1 MSDDTTN
8 RTHEQSRSLAHGQAQ
23 HPNTRGAAQGQS
35 RETNPQSPSPV
46 QPQTLIQ
53 PQAHTGSNQGEI
65 ANPDAHLS
73 ALSRRQIPFVQ
84 SIVWDGLPFTHVF
97 QKLGIPERTAYRW
110 MRDPAVLAAIKGEER
125 VLRSSARTGNILALQ
140 RIRDSSD
147 NALAV
152 VQAVKALEQL
162 ADQEQ
167 GTAAPGQS
175 RGYVIVINAPAAA
188 GAAEAVTAQPVDNA
202 RIIDVTPSQPH
213 AQRSAEDLG
222 DAFEGGGG

>member
-1 MSDDTTN
+1 
-8 RTHEQSRSLAHGQAQ
+8 
-23 HPNTRGAAQGQS
+23 
-35 RETNPQSPSPV
+35 
-46 QPQTLIQ
+46 
-53 PQAHTGSNQGEI
+53 
-65 ANPDAHLS
+65 
-73 ALSRRQIPFVQ
+73 
-84 SIVWDGLPFTHVF
+84 LPFTHVF

-167 GTAAPGQS
+167 GTTAPGQS
-175 RGYVIVINAPAAA
+175 RGYVIVINAPSSA
-188 GAAEAVTAQPVDNA
+188 GTAVDANAQPVGNE
-202 RIIDVTPSQPH
+202 RIIDVTPSG
-213 AQRSAEDLG
+213 AECHDPADGSL
-222 DAFEGGGG
+222 DAVGG

>member
-1 MSDDTTN
+1 MSDALSAPAKTSQEPAVTQDT
-8 RTHEQSRSLAHGQAQ
+8 
-23 HPNTRGAAQGQS
+23 
-35 RETNPQSPSPV
+35 
-46 QPQTLIQ
+46 
-53 PQAHTGSNQGEI
+53 
-65 ANPDAHLS
+65 DAHLS
-73 ALSRRQIPFVQ
+73 ALSRRQVGFVQ

-110 MRDPAVLAAIKGEER
+110 MREPAVIAAIKGEER
-125 VLRSSARTGNILALQ
+125 VLRSSARAGNILALQ
-140 RIRDSSD
+140 RIRDTSD
-147 NALAV
+147 NSLAV

-188 GAAEAVTAQPVDNA
+188 GAADAVTAQPVDNA

-222 DAFEGGGG
+222 DAFEGEGG